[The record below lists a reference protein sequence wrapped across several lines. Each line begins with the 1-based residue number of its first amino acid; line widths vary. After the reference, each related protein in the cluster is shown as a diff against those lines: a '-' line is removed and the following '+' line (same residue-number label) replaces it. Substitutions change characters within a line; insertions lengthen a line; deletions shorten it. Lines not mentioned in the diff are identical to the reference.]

1 MNIRKH
7 FATALA
13 LATVTLGFT
22 AIQANAQPVLKGTFE
37 LPAAV
42 YWGNTLLQPGQYTI
56 WMSTE
61 VRDVARVP
69 VIHVSGEGVSVQFL
83 AIAKPERESARNT
96 LEISEIAGTHVVRA
110 FDAGLIGES
119 FAFGVTKTVK
129 GKALRASTEPVMTI
143 PVTSA
148 SAF

>member
-1 MNIRKH
+1 MNIRKQ
-7 FATALA
+7 FTIGLA
-13 LATVTLGFT
+13 LAGLALGLT
-22 AIQANAQPVLKGTFE
+22 TTQARAEPVLRGTFE

-110 FDAGLIGES
+110 F
-119 FAFGVTKTVK
+119 
-129 GKALRASTEPVMTI
+129 
-143 PVTSA
+143 
-148 SAF
+148 